1 MRHTVAIV
9 AATVAVGL
17 AAGIGTSAVLDR
29 ADGTAGPGT
38 GQTTG
43 QTAGP
48 DRVTVCLSEDDC
60 LSGYYAGRW
69 HVVPDHDNGYRNVTV
84 R

>member
-1 MRHTVAIV
+1 MRHTLAIV

-29 ADGTAGPGT
+29 ADGAA
-38 GQTTG
+38 GQTAG

-48 DRVTVCLSEDDC
+48 VRVTVCLSEDDC
-60 LSGYYAGRW
+60 LAGYYAGQW
-69 HVVPDHDNGYRNVTV
+69 HVVPDHDNGYRSVTA

>member
-1 MRHTVAIV
+1 MRHTLAIV

-29 ADGTAGPGT
+29 ADGSA
-38 GQTTG
+38 G

-48 DRVTVCLSEDDC
+48 VRVTVCLSEDDC
-60 LSGYYAGRW
+60 LAGYYAGQW
-69 HVVPDHDNGYRNVTV
+69 HVVPDHDNGYRSVTT